1 VKNFSLSF
9 RICLKG
15 KGGKKSGVFF
25 LESENFQN
33 LKMIE
38 SKKFKNN
45 KIIWVKNFQRNY
57 LEMEKFFSKFSY
69 FS

>member
-1 VKNFSLSF
+1 VEKVKIFNEIILKVKNFSLSF
-9 RICLKG
+9 RIFLKG
-15 KGGKKSGVFF
+15 KMKISGIF

-45 KIIWVKNFQRNY
+45 LKV
-57 LEMEKFFSKFSY
+57 
-69 FS
+69 